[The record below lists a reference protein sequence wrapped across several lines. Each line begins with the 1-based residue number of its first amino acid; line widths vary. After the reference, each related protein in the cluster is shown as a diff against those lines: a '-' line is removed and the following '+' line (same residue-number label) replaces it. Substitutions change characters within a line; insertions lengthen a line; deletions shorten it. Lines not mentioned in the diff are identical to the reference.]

1 MFLLLTV
8 CGAGATGLV
17 KTILLT
23 ALKSVRGDDI
33 CAVGYIPVKT
43 LVGLAVTQCA
53 FECMQ
58 LPRTKC
64 LAVDYFTNGSVCD
77 LIDNDQTPYVLKSGC
92 KYYTVSVFNGYNIRK
107 M

>member
-1 MFLLLTV
+1 MFFLLIV
-8 CGAGATGLV
+8 CGAGAAGLV

-23 ALKSVRGDDI
+23 ALESVRGDDI

-43 LVGLAVTQCA
+43 LVGLAMNQCA

-64 LAVDYFTNGSVCD
+64 LAVNYFTKGSVCD

-92 KYYTVSVFNGYNIRK
+92 KYYTVSLFND
-107 M
+107 